1 MTDKNTHDHKSGGR
15 TECRKSKKQ
24 QNQWKKARQSWQEQH
39 KSRSKLLVGIRR
51 T

>member
-1 MTDKNTHDHKSGGR
+1 M
-15 TECRKSKKQ
+15 SKIKEAAE
-24 QNQWKKARQSWQEQH
+24 KARQSWQEQH